1 MRVSVFVPY
10 SGQSFT
16 RETVEAFRACGV
28 ERVVLLDAQGE
39 GLAGCESIK
48 VDSILGSNAMSEML
62 AKARRNDDDYA
73 LVVLHD
79 TPIRLGQF
87 AVSRFLDV
95 AGMTGAGL
103 VYSDYVDVKGDK
115 RSAHPVNEYQP
126 GSVRDGF
133 EFGSLVLIDVKAAG
147 KAIDLSAGGLGAW
160 KLAGWYALRLAISRI
175 SQLVRIAEPLYMKVE
190 PDTRRSGEK
199 QFDYVDPRNRD
210 AQIEMELVAT
220 SHLKAIGAFLEP
232 TFKDVDLTAGRFPV
246 EASVIIPVRNRVK
259 TVGDAVRSVLTQK
272 TSRPFNVI
280 VVDNHSTDGTTEL
293 LRELA
298 SDPRVVHVIP
308 GRDDLGIG
316 GCWNVG
322 IDHASCGRFALQL
335 DSDDLYAGDGV
346 IEQIVGEFYAQRVP
360 MIVGS
365 YRMTN
370 FELKEIPPGV
380 IDHREWTPD
389 NGHNNALRINGLGA
403 PRCFYTPLLRSL
415 HLPNVSYG
423 EDYAMALRVCREYR
437 IGRIYEPIYLCR
449 RWDGNSDADL
459 DIVKSNTFNHYKDK
473 IRTLE
478 IAARQRLN
486 RSAGR

>member
-16 RETVEAFRACGV
+16 RETVAAFRAAGA
-28 ERVVLLDAQGE
+28 ERVVLLDAMGE
-39 GLAGCESIK
+39 GLSGCESIK
-48 VDSILGSNAMSEML
+48 VDSILGSSAMTKML
-62 AKARRNDDDYA
+62 EVAHRNGDDHA
-73 LVVLHD
+73 LLVLHD
-79 TPIRLGQF
+79 TPIRLGQY
-87 AVSRFLDV
+87 ALSRFMDV

-115 RSAHPVNEYQP
+115 RSAHPVNEYQA

-133 EFGSLVLIDVKAAG
+133 EFGSLVLIDVKAARR
-147 KAIDLSAGGLGAW
+147 AIEASAAGLGNW
-160 KLAGWYALRLAISRI
+160 KLAGWYALRLAISRV

-190 PDTRRSGEK
+190 PDTRRTGEK
-199 QFDYVDPRNRD
+199 QFDYVDPKNRE
-210 AQIEMELVAT
+210 AQIEMESVAT
-220 SHLKAIGAFLEP
+220 SHLKLIGAYLTP
-232 TFKDVDLTAGRFPV
+232 SFKEVDLTAGRFPV

-259 TVGDAVRSVLTQK
+259 TVGDAVRSVLSQK
-272 TSRPFNVI
+272 TSRSFNVI
-280 VVDNHSTDGTTEL
+280 VIDNHSTDGTTEF

-298 SDPRVVHVIP
+298 SDNRVVHVIP
-308 GRDDLGIG
+308 DRDDLGIG

-335 DSDDLYAGDGV
+335 DSDDLYADDGV
-346 IEQIVGEFYAQRVP
+346 IEQVVNAFYTQRVP

-437 IGRIYEPIYLCR
+437 VGRIYDPIYLCR
-449 RWDGNSDADL
+449 RWEGNSDADL

-478 IAARQRLN
+478 IAARQKLN
-486 RSAGR
+486 GTAGR